1 LIEHLFVSR
10 AAALL
15 GLSTNCIRSEAFTQ
29 DVGWVVENPWR
40 SGGRRSTRG
49 QDRRGRCA
57 HASAVFR
64 PDAVAPTLRAVSLDD
79 LARRGYIGIIV
90 DLDNT
95 LVGYGAESLAPED
108 AAWIAAAR
116 AAGFAVCLLSNNF
129 SGRVGRVAAQLGV
142 PGVSSALKPLPR
154 GFRRALRLLGTP
166 ADRTVVIG
174 DQLFTDV
181 LGAKFTGM
189 HAILTEPLLGH
200 DWLGT
205 RVLRFLERRL
215 LGR

>member
-1 LIEHLFVSR
+1 MWDGGGEPVDER
-10 AAALL
+10 WMAAA
-15 GLSTNCIRSEAFTQ
+15 S
-29 DVGWVVENPWR
+29 
-40 SGGRRSTRG
+40 G
-49 QDRRGRCA
+49 QDRCGRWA
-57 HASAVFR
+57 QASAVLR
-64 PDAVAPTLRAVSLDD
+64 PDAVVPTLRAISLDD
-79 LARRGYIGIIV
+79 LARLGYLGIIV

-95 LVGYGAESLAPED
+95 LVGYGAETLAPED
-108 AAWIAAAR
+108 VAWIAAAR

-129 SGRVGRVAAQLGV
+129 SGRVGRIAAHLGV

-154 GFRRALRLLGTP
+154 GFRQALRLMGTP

-181 LGAKFTGM
+181 LGAKLAGM
-189 HAILTEPLLGH
+189 HAILTEPLLGR

-205 RVLRFLERRL
+205 RILRFLERRL